1 MTRYRCAACGNLTRF
16 DVTSTATTRAFYHFT
31 LGGELEIE
39 DEEVIDRT
47 LPVVRARAIDRGDR
61 GTGALEQLLVV
72 MTTSDPASRV
82 PNPEHLV
89 AVPMF
94 LGSRPERAR
103 PVTGVTLSGES
114 VVHRLDDPWT
124 LLLFVSTACDGCLE
138 LWDELVRAHATL
150 PTAVTL
156 LVVVHGSGED
166 ASALSDRARSA
177 PVVMSEQAWEDYGV
191 HSPPF

>member
-1 MTRYRCAACGNLTRF
+1 
-16 DVTSTATTRAFYHFT
+16 
-31 LGGELEIE
+31 
-39 DEEVIDRT
+39 
-47 LPVVRARAIDRGDR
+47 
-61 GTGALEQLLVV
+61 

-191 HSPPF
+191 HSPPFFVLVDRAGVVRTEGVAWSIEQVATAVAKTLDRSS